1 MSKPIATIPAQ
12 CQGMDVRIP
21 VHKGRPGEPCVVL
34 VNSGSAIMLT
44 CDRDGHIS
52 DEMIP
57 LVDAIARIEGFIA
70 MLKAD
75 GHVEQSEKTQEA
87 VRKAKVVTI
96 MPERPKT
103 V

>member
-1 MSKPIATIPAQ
+1 MSKPIATMIPSQ

-21 VHKGRPGEPCVVL
+21 VHKGRPNEPLVVL
-34 VNSGSAIMLT
+34 VNSGSAILLT

-57 LVDAIARIEGFIA
+57 LIDAVARVEAFIA

-87 VRKAKVVTI
+87 VRNAKVVALI
-96 MPERPKT
+96 QDRPDT
-103 V
+103 